1 LTIAVFLFIITLRC
15 YDGCAEVVELVDA
28 LRSGRSGSNP
38 VGVRVPPSAPF
49 QLDPSS
55 LMKKISLI
63 IPVVIVVV
71 LTGCAGKKEVFDAA
85 AVFKDAEES
94 MQKHAFEKARK
105 GYQQIQEKSPDKSYD
120 AALMLRVADT
130 YFGEEKYDEALV
142 EYQAFLNYH
151 PMSKDA
157 AYAQYQIAMCSFN
170 QFTTIDRDPN
180 PTRTALKEYEK
191 LLQKYPK
198 SIYEGDA
205 RGKIT
210 ICRDRIA
217 EYELYVGR
225 FYYKKGSYKSAIGRL
240 EKLLH
245 DYPGSIAEKDALYYT
260 GLSYTDLG
268 DREKALVA
276 FETLVKKYPSV
287 QGSVG
292 PLMAKL
298 RTK

>member
-1 LTIAVFLFIITLRC
+1 MS
-15 YDGCAEVVELVDA
+15 YDACAEVVELVDA

-49 QLDPSS
+49 QPDPTS

-63 IPVVIVVV
+63 IPIVIVV
-71 LTGCAGKKEVFDAA
+71 LLAGCAGKKEVFDAA
-85 AVFKDAEES
+85 AVFKDAETS
-94 MQKHAFEKARK
+94 MQKGAFEKARK
-105 GYQQIQEKSPDKSYD
+105 GYQEIQEKSPDKSFD

-157 AYAQYQIAMCSFN
+157 AYAQYQIATCSFN
-170 QFTTIDRDPN
+170 QFTTIDRDPYPN
-180 PTRTALKEYEK
+180 RTALKEYEK
-191 LLQKYPK
+191 LLQNYPK
-198 SIYEGDA
+198 SIYEEDA

-210 ICRDRIA
+210 ICRDRSA

-225 FYYKKGSYKSAIGRL
+225 FYYRKGSYKSAIGRL
-240 EKLLH
+240 VKLLH
-245 DYPGSIAEKDALYYT
+245 DYPGSSAEKDALYIT

-268 DREKALVA
+268 DREQALAA

-287 QGSVG
+287 QGSIG
-292 PLMAKL
+292 PLIARL
-298 RTK
+298 QTK

>member
-1 LTIAVFLFIITLRC
+1 
-15 YDGCAEVVELVDA
+15 
-28 LRSGRSGSNP
+28 
-38 VGVRVPPSAPF
+38 
-49 QLDPSS
+49 
-55 LMKKISLI
+55 MKKISLI
-63 IPVVIVVV
+63 IPVVIVAVV
-71 LTGCAGKKEVFDAA
+71 AGCAGKKEVFDAA
-85 AVFKDAEES
+85 AVFKDAETS
-94 MQKHAFEKARK
+94 MQKGAFEKARK
-105 GYQQIQEKSPDKSYD
+105 GYQEIQEKSPDKSFD

-180 PTRTALKEYEK
+180 PNRTALKEYEK
-191 LLQKYPK
+191 LLQTYPK
-198 SIYEGDA
+198 SIYEKDA

-225 FYYKKGSYKSAIGRL
+225 FYYRKGSYKSAIGRL

-245 DYPGSIAEKDALYYT
+245 DYPGSSAEKDALYIT

-268 DREKALVA
+268 DREQALAA

-287 QGSVG
+287 QGSIG
-292 PLMAKL
+292 PLIARL
-298 RTK
+298 QTK